1 MGQLSVWHLVGAA
14 AIFLLI
20 TAVGLLS
27 GKKVKNASDFSSGG
41 SGSGA
46 LIVVGM
52 LVGTLVGG
60 ASTIGTAQLAFTN
73 GFSGVWF
80 TLGGGLGCALLGTV
94 ACKPLRHSGCST
106 LQQCVT
112 REYGSMTGIFS
123 AALSVVSIEIAV
135 LAQMLSAVAL
145 IQSIVPMETMPC
157 ALFCVAL
164 MLLYV
169 LFGGV
174 WGVGMGG
181 VIKTV
186 LLYATTIVGGA
197 MAIWLAGGPGALYET
212 LPKEQYFNIFGRGFG
227 IDGGAG
233 LSLVFGVLSTQTYAQ
248 CVRVGRT
255 DKIARKGVLLS
266 ALLIPPIGLGGVL
279 IGMYMQISAPETNSA
294 QVFGQFV
301 LQHMPGVLGGVILAT
316 LLVAIVGASAGLCLG
331 AATNVAQDLYK
342 RARPQ
347 ASDKQ
352 LLAVTRIS
360 IVIMLAVTLL
370 FMSDSM
376 QSAILKWSFM
386 SQALRATMLF
396 FPLLGALFLP
406 GKIERH
412 FAAASM
418 VVGPVMVFLGQ
429 IVIKTS
435 FDPLFLGMGCALLL
449 MIAGYAV
456 QKFRGVSVP
465 SECAK
470 GAEKGK

>member
-1 MGQLSVWHLVGAA
+1 MGLFGIWQIVGAA
-14 AIFLLI
+14 LILLLI
-20 TAVGLLS
+20 TVVGLWS
-27 GKKVKNASDFSSGG
+27 GRRVKSSADFATGGTG
-41 SGSGA
+41 SGS

-80 TLGGGLGCALLGTV
+80 TLGGGLGCALL
-94 ACKPLRHSGCST
+94 ALLICKPLRHSGCTT

-112 REYGSMTGIFS
+112 REYGTVTGVF
-123 AALSVVSIEIAV
+123 AAVLSVVSIEIAV

-157 ALFCVAL
+157 AIFCVVL

-186 LLYATTIVGGA
+186 LLYATTLVGGV
-197 MAIWLAGGPGALYET
+197 MAVWLAGGPQAMYEAVPADT
-212 LPKEQYFNIFGRGFG
+212 YFNVFGRGFG

-233 LSLVFGVLSTQTYAQ
+233 LSLLFGVLSTQTYAQ
-248 CVRVGRT
+248 CALTGRT
-255 DKIARKGVLLS
+255 DKIAKRGILLA
-266 ALLIPPIGLGGVL
+266 ALLIPPIGLGGVR
-279 IGMYMQISAPETNSA
+279 IGLYMHISAPETNSA

-301 LQHMPGVLGGVILAT
+301 LQYMPGVLGGIILAT
-316 LLVAIVGASAGLCLG
+316 LLVAIVGASAGLTLG
-331 AATNVAQDLYK
+331 AATNVAQDLYR

-347 ASDKQ
+347 ATDKQ
-352 LLAVTRIS
+352 LLLVTRIS
-360 IVIMLAVTLL
+360 IVIMLLVTLL
-370 FMSDSM
+370 FMSESM

-386 SQALRATMLF
+386 SQALRATMMF
-396 FPLLGALFLP
+396 FPLLGAMFLP

-418 VVGPVMVFLGQ
+418 AAGPTIVLLGEV
-429 IVIKTS
+429 VIKPS
-435 FDPLFLGMGCALLL
+435 FDPLFLGMGGALVL
-449 MIAGYAV
+449 MVLGYIVQLCRGAAAAAGADG
-456 QKFRGVSVP
+456 RT
-465 SECAK
+465 
-470 GAEKGK
+470 